1 MKNLSGISTLRVSS
15 TEFKTE
21 ECVAV
26 LKDATFILDDL
37 FKEKDNRTLRDYE
50 RRVRNIIR
58 NFADNSP
65 RTTTRSSHKNNS
77 QIIITAEYLLESKT
91 DVGRLMV
98 LEVTEPIDSKKLD
111 ICQKTPLGVSSFYY
125 HFIKWVAEKYEDIVE
140 DIIRQFAIFR
150 ESSVNQMLDVIASEL
165 DRKYFGVK
173 ITDKFADLTKDEF
186 IDLQFKAMQRKYN
199 FLIFVG
205 EGELIDG
212 IPSVIKTRFKNRIHR
227 SIYLEMQ
234 YRNGKG
240 VITDCHY
247 YDRKYKERSKVVPQ
261 MLSTVFFEYNR
272 QAILHIVN
280 TELNTVFTHI
290 IFVTD
295 GSLDIDNEVALC
307 GNI

>member
-1 MKNLSGISTLRVSS
+1 MVRREHLRLHKTQSGNYRSVIKTKHGRLIYLEIS
-15 TEFKTE
+15 EG
-21 ECVAV
+21 
-26 LKDATFILDDL
+26 
-37 FKEKDNRTLRDYE
+37 
-50 RRVRNIIR
+50 
-58 NFADNSP
+58 
-65 RTTTRSSHKNNS
+65 NNS
-77 QIIITAEYLLESKT
+77 LSIKNCYYLDRIRGGEYYSSPQKLITRDFNYNE
-91 DVGRLMV
+91 
-98 LEVTEPIDSKKLD
+98 
-111 ICQKTPLGVSSFYY
+111 
-125 HFIKWVAEKYEDIVE
+125 
-140 DIIRQFAIFR
+140 
-150 ESSVNQMLDVIASEL
+150 MLDVIASEL

>member
-1 MKNLSGISTLRVSS
+1 MKKQQLILHKTESGNYRSVIKTKHGRLIYLEISKSNNTVSVIELIYIDRIRGGEYYS
-15 TEFKTE
+15 SPQKFKT
-21 ECVAV
+21 
-26 LKDATFILDDL
+26 
-37 FKEKDNRTLRDYE
+37 
-50 RRVRNIIR
+50 R
-58 NFADNSP
+58 NF
-65 RTTTRSSHKNNS
+65 
-77 QIIITAEYLLESKT
+77 
-91 DVGRLMV
+91 
-98 LEVTEPIDSKKLD
+98 
-111 ICQKTPLGVSSFYY
+111 SFN
-125 HFIKWVAEKYEDIVE
+125 E
-140 DIIRQFAIFR
+140 
-150 ESSVNQMLDVIASEL
+150 MLDVIASEL
-165 DRKYFGVK
+165 DRKYFGAE

-186 IDLQFKAMQRKYN
+186 IDLQLKAMQRKYN

-212 IPSVIKTRFKNRIHR
+212 IPSIIKTRFKNRIHR
-227 SIYLEMQ
+227 GIYLEMQ

-247 YDRKYKERSKVVPQ
+247 YDRKYKERNKVVPE

-280 TELNTVFTHI
+280 NELNTAFNHI